1 MRQVSLEM
9 LQAAL
14 AQQTGEVLLSF
25 LKVEHASLAAPMLL
39 VCNTQPVVRADG
51 TYQPFAFD
59 APSPADKEERVPQT
73 QITIDNVDMTL
84 GSVLRTLTGDAPI
97 VTLFTALASHPDV
110 IEEGPYVFELQ
121 SAQGDQNSI
130 TGTLGY
136 DSRLFN
142 QQIPAQSYTPVNSP
156 GLFT

>member
-1 MRQVSLEM
+1 MRQVSPEM

-14 AQQTGEVLLSF
+14 AQQTNEVLLSF
-25 LKVEHASLAAPMLL
+25 LKVEHTSLATPYLL
-39 VCNTQPVVRADG
+39 VCNTQPITRADG

-59 APSPADKEERVPQT
+59 APSPADKEERIPQT
-73 QITIDNVDMTL
+73 QITLDNVDMTL

-97 VTLFTALASHPDV
+97 VTLFTALASHPDT